1 MKHIPWVKLIIHGF
15 FNTLIS
21 YEGAPFEIP
30 LLCIHDPSGH
40 DHYSNH
46 VGVFCAVVLKGSPC
60 LEGIAK

>member
-30 LLCIHDPSGH
+30 LLCIHDLQKS
-40 DHYSNH
+40 
-46 VGVFCAVVLKGSPC
+46 LTK
-60 LEGIAK
+60 